1 VGKTI
6 FNLPYIYGHSL
17 HLIVKFVQMLLKREM
32 NIVVDENVAN
42 AKEVFAEFGDVQ
54 LVDGRK
60 ITSQYLN
67 NIDVL
72 IVRSITNVNSNLLN
86 GTKVKFV
93 GTATIGSDHI
103 DLNYLKKNNIAFADA
118 KGCNADSVAEYV
130 FTALLK
136 IAVDEKIELNK
147 KSIGVVGIGNIGS
160 KVVRI
165 AEAFGMEVFK
175 NDPPLERKGIG
186 ENYVSLDEILQ
197 ADIIS
202 LHVPLNK
209 GGQDNTVRLLN
220 GKNLGKIREKTII
233 INTSRGAVIDNNS
246 LHKMIRNKRLPTV
259 LDVWENEPAVN
270 IDLLNITKMG
280 TAHIAGY
287 SLEGKVNGTRMIYEA
302 LCNYTGKTSN
312 WKSTLQEVKKK
323 EVFLDDSKNDE
334 LIIYNLLR
342 TAYDIEEDD
351 KRMRNMLKVKREE
364 RGDYFDQLRKEY
376 PVRREF
382 SNYIIKLRKGERHLK
397 KFLESL
403 RFKVIGY

>member
-1 VGKTI
+1 MGKTI
-6 FNLPYIYGHSL
+6 FNLPYIYDYSL

-32 NIVVDENVAN
+32 NIIVDENIVY

-54 LVDGRK
+54 LVDGRM
-60 ITSQYLN
+60 ITNQHLN

-103 DLNYLKKNNIAFADA
+103 GLNYLKKNNIAFADA

-130 FTALLK
+130 FTAMFK
-136 IAVDEKIELNK
+136 IAVDEKTELNK

-160 KVVRI
+160 RVVRI
-165 AEAFGMEVFK
+165 AEAFGMEVFR

-186 ENYVSLDEILQ
+186 KNYVSLDEILQ
-197 ADIIS
+197 ADIIT

-209 GGQDNTVRLLN
+209 GGDDKTVHLLN
-220 GKNLGKIREKTII
+220 EQNLGQIRGKTII

-246 LHKMIRNKRLPTV
+246 LSKMIRNKKLPAV
-259 LDVWENEPAVN
+259 LDVWENEPKVN
-270 IDLLNITKMG
+270 VDLLNITKIG
-280 TAHIAGY
+280 SAHIAGY

-302 LCNYTGKTSN
+302 LCNFTGKTPS
-312 WKSTLQEVKKK
+312 WKPELQEVENK

-334 LIIYNLLR
+334 LKIYNLLR

-351 KRMRNMLKVKREE
+351 KEMRNMLKVKREE
-364 RGDYFDQLRKEY
+364 MGNYFDQLRKGY
-376 PVRREF
+376 PIRREF
-382 SNYIIKLRKGERHLK
+382 SNYTIKLRKDERHLK
-397 KFLESL
+397 KILESL
-403 RFKVIGY
+403 RFKVMEY

>member
-1 VGKTI
+1 VEKTI
-6 FNLPYIYGHSL
+6 FNLPYIYEHSL
-17 HLIVKFVQMLLKREM
+17 HLIVKFAQMLLKREM
-32 NIVVDENVAN
+32 NIVVDENIAY
-42 AKEVFAEFGDVQ
+42 AKEVFSEFGDVQ
-54 LVDGRK
+54 LVNGRK
-60 ITSQYLN
+60 ITNQHIN
-67 NIDVL
+67 NIDAL
-72 IVRSITNVNSNLLN
+72 IVRSITNVNSNLLS

-103 DLNYLKKNNIAFADA
+103 DLIYLKKNNITFTDA

-136 IAVDEKIELNK
+136 IAVDENIQLNK
-147 KSIGVVGIGNIGS
+147 KSVGVVGIGNIGTR
-160 KVVRI
+160 VVNI
-165 AEAFGMEVFK
+165 AEAFGMKVFK

-202 LHVPLNK
+202 LHIPLNK
-209 GGQDNTVRLLN
+209 GEQDNTIHLLN
-220 GKNLGKIREKTII
+220 EQNLGQIREKTII

-246 LHKMIRNKRLPTV
+246 LHKMIRNKKLPAV
-259 LDVWENEPAVN
+259 LDVWENEPKVN
-270 IDLLNITKMG
+270 IDLLNITKIG
-280 TAHIAGY
+280 SAHIAGY

-302 LCNYTGKTSN
+302 LCNFTGKTLS
-312 WKSTLQEVKKK
+312 WKPALQEVENK

-334 LIIYNLLR
+334 LKIYNLLR

-351 KRMRNMLKVKREE
+351 KKMRNMLKVKREE

-382 SNYIIKLRKGERHLK
+382 SNYIIKLREGERHLK
-397 KFLESL
+397 KILESL
-403 RFKVIGY
+403 RFKVKEH

>member
-1 VGKTI
+1 VEKTI
-6 FNLPYIYGHSL
+6 FNLPYIYEHSL

-72 IVRSITNVNSNLLN
+72 IVRSITNVNSNLLS

-103 DLNYLKKNNIAFADA
+103 DLIYLKKNNITFTDA

-136 IAVDEKIELNK
+136 IAVDENIKLNK
-147 KSIGVVGIGNIGS
+147 KSVGVVGIGNIGTR
-160 KVVRI
+160 VVNI
-165 AEAFGMEVFK
+165 AEAFGMKVFK

-209 GGQDNTVRLLN
+209 GEQDNTIHLLN
-220 GKNLGKIREKTII
+220 EQNLGQIREKTII

-246 LHKMIRNKRLPTV
+246 LHKMIRNKKLLAV
-259 LDVWENEPAVN
+259 LDVWENETKVN
-270 IDLLNITKMG
+270 VDLLNITKIG
-280 TAHIAGY
+280 SAHIAGY
-287 SLEGKVNGTRMIYEA
+287 SLDGKVNGTRMIYEA
-302 LCNYTGKTSN
+302 LCNFTGKTPS
-312 WKSTLQEVKKK
+312 WKPELQEVENK
-323 EVFLDDSKNDE
+323 ELFLDDSKNDE
-334 LIIYNLLR
+334 LKIYNLLR

-351 KRMRNMLKVKREE
+351 KRMRNLLKVKREE
-364 RGDYFDQLRKEY
+364 MGNYFDQLRKEY

-382 SNYIIKLRKGERHLK
+382 SNYIIILREGERHLK
-397 KFLESL
+397 KILKSL
-403 RFKVIGY
+403 RFKVKEY